1 MTITLN
7 KFLITK
13 GYSSVKL
20 IFLKTKHYLIEC
32 KINGV
37 EGKFI
42 LDSGASNSC
51 VCNSLEK
58 KFKLESKKNT
68 IKASSATSE
77 MTNTNLSKKNEIQI
91 GKWSDKLNLITFD
104 MNHINKTLSEK
115 GIDSIDGIVGADV
128 LKKSNAILDYKS
140 NKIYFK
146 LRFNWL

>member
-7 KFLITK
+7 KFLINK

-32 KINGV
+32 KVNGV

-51 VCNSLEK
+51 VCYSLEK
-58 KFKLESKKNT
+58 KFKLETKENT

-115 GIDSIDGIVGADV
+115 GIDSIDGIVGADI

-146 LRFNWL
+146 LRFN

>member
-32 KINGV
+32 KVNGV

-146 LRFNWL
+146 LRFN

>member
-32 KINGV
+32 KVNGV

-58 KFKLESKKNT
+58 KFKLETKENT

-91 GKWSDKLNLITFD
+91 GKWSDKLNIITFD
-104 MNHINKTLSEK
+104 MNHINKTLGEK
-115 GIDSIDGIVGADV
+115 GIDSIDGIIGADV

-146 LRFNWL
+146 LRFN

>member
-58 KFKLESKKNT
+58 KFKLERKKNT

-146 LRFNWL
+146 LRFN

>member
-7 KFLITK
+7 KFLINK

-32 KINGV
+32 KVNGV

-58 KFKLESKKNT
+58 KFKLETKENT

-115 GIDSIDGIVGADV
+115 GIDYIDGIIGADV
-128 LKKSNAILDYKS
+128 LKKSNAILNYKS

-146 LRFNWL
+146 LRFN